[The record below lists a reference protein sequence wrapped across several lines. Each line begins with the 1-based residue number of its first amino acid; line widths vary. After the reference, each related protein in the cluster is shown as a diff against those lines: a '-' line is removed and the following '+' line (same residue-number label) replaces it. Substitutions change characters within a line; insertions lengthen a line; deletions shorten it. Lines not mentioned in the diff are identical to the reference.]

1 MSSILHKIAFLK
13 PREAS
18 RRPLSRDTRGYMHY
32 GVDKIHRGMLG
43 AEGCGQ
49 IRESQSTQSLELRF
63 RALLTESGVER
74 VEWAR
79 V

>member
-1 MSSILHKIAFLK
+1 
-13 PREAS
+13 
-18 RRPLSRDTRGYMHY
+18 MHY